1 MMKKITSFLTMLV
14 MLFMSIGASAQAED
28 FGLKTVSIGTAIDS
42 FTPNTWYFFH
52 QGRVNGGGDGLC
64 DIGAVPSMGGIMTD
78 MGIGEDLIKRSLDDV
93 PANSLVSDKVKY
105 LVRFIPAEE
114 QNEANDIYTIQF
126 GSGNYLCAPNGTG
139 DSKTITT
146 TDNVYD
152 AGKYNIYF
160 IEDETAPGHIGINVC
175 DSRGSYQEMI
185 DNNGVNETIVTWSSG
200 KKTSAVGSNSTWSII
215 EVVWGEVEEREA
227 AWNQLKEVLAE
238 YEPLIA
244 TITPGTLPGQYDE
257 ELLNAFKNCIQQVK
271 DLDNDPETLDSMTA
285 DDFRALAQAIKDAY
299 DAVIASK
306 VPVTLADG
314 YYRIKSGMEFYTET
328 TDPETLETVKTI
340 YDKYMFSLF
349 SHNNGKG
356 TFYGNWGT
364 PDDLTTDATALWKLT
379 NTEDGYFDIV
389 NMGTDARFNN
399 VARST
404 NVTMT
409 VPGDK
414 LLALDPATT
423 IDGTTYFNIRI
434 STQNGGDGLYL
445 HTGGHESGAGI
456 SGNLVGWYSTV
467 SEDGVA
473 GSEWMFLPVS
483 DEEALAVINAY
494 APIKDRELMLAR
506 YDSILTEA
514 KANLEIAKDEVSEAL
529 ITANSQFS
537 SPWTETSE
545 GSLNNLLDGNTNTFW
560 HSAWS
565 NGNVA
570 NHTHYLQV
578 ALMEPVDKEIYLQIT
593 RRPVANDH
601 ITLWGVMGSNNAEAA
616 DEDWVEVAS
625 LETPFGTNTETKVAG
640 PFDTKNYQYLRFY
653 IDGTTTGRGYGHV
666 SEFQL
671 FYYLSNPNAQVHF
684 MGDLADNL
692 EKVIND
698 QAEMDLDDITID
710 EYNALKAAYDAF
722 MTKFVDP
729 TELRQVLEDKKNV
742 AESVKVGTNP
752 GFWASD
758 TDAAAFAALYD
769 EAKAYDAV
777 GDYTPE
783 KSAEYVKQ
791 LNEKADN
798 LLTTA
803 IGIKE
808 GKWYK
813 IRFATEED
821 FDQHDWDKN
830 AGVAEGDEINE
841 PLFDKYITVAQYE
854 AVEGS
859 ETGEYNIVSVDAE
872 DISLGNYLYFDAAPD
887 IADEDMA
894 LFRFVAVSDTTYL
907 MQNKAT
913 GMFVKAAGTSGSA
926 TLSIHPSLF
935 SVSAVGY
942 GLNLIAAQSITGEGQ
957 NYLHGQKAYNQ
968 LVTWGADYAG
978 SASALYIEEAENVA
992 EDYEGTDFNIAVQS
1006 GAINTYCFPMS
1017 VSAEEGMYDVQVS
1030 DVKITLFPIKE
1041 AVAGRPFIYILNE
1054 LEDYDADNDAEIVTL
1069 SHGYDIVTAPK
1080 TEQALKGTFTAI
1092 TLDRGQVYAE
1102 GNAFV
1107 VNRISKHA
1115 AMDACELSANRAYIA
1130 TEEGFDPDTALE
1142 ISIDLSIEDGIA
1154 ETLNRVARS
1163 GAIYTL
1169 DGRLVSRHGN
1179 VNDLSRYGKGIYILN
1194 GVKVVVK

>member
-1 MMKKITSFLTMLV
+1 MKKIYFFLSLLLTLVMGTSTAAAAEEVTITVSKTTGEWTVANAGKTWATQWTSYSEEPVVTVSSHPSSGGGTAATDAHGTSFDGNNNMAYWDGTNIKFYNSPYNDNGGHRYEVTCSQGWFIKSVSFNFHSESSNGISLILNDQEEV
-14 MLFMSIGASAQAED
+14 RSEGAED
-28 FGLKTVSIGTAIDS
+28 EQS
-42 FTPNTWYFFH
+42 
-52 QGRVNGGGDGLC
+52 
-64 DIGAVPSMGGIMTD
+64 AVYENM
-78 MGIGEDLIKRSLDDV
+78 DLD
-93 PANSLVSDKVKY
+93 
-105 LVRFIPAEE
+105 E
-114 QNEANDIYTIQF
+114 DIYTVPFIVLHADENTFAQ
-126 GSGNYLCAPNGTG
+126 
-139 DSKTITT
+139 TT
-146 TDNVYD
+146 NFVVTL
-152 AGKYNIYF
+152 GKQ
-160 IEDETAPGHIGINVC
+160 DERN
-175 DSRGSYQEMI
+175 
-185 DNNGVNETIVTWSSG
+185 
-200 KKTSAVGSNSTWSII
+200 
-215 EVVWGEVEEREA
+215 A
-227 AWNQLKEVLAE
+227 ALKELQDVAAE
-238 YEPLIA
+238 YEVWADRFTVGTEPGNFGADEVARFREALGAVTALDEDPNLIE
-244 TITPGTLPGQYDE
+244 D
-257 ELLNAFKNCIQQVK
+257 
-271 DLDNDPETLDSMTA
+271 MTA
-285 DDFRALAQAIKDAY
+285 ENFKALAQAIRDTY
-299 DAVIASK
+299 EAVLNSRA
-306 VPVTLADG
+306 PMTLADG
-314 YYRIKSGMEFYTET
+314 YYRIKTAMDFYTST
-328 TDPETLETVKTI
+328 DDPETLETITTHV
-340 YDKYMFSLF
+340 DKYMYSVLEG
-349 SHNNGKG
+349 S
-356 TFYGNWGT
+356 TVYGRWGSV
-364 PDDLTTDATALWKLT
+364 DDLDNDCPSLWHVT
-379 NTEDGYFDIV
+379 NTGNGTWLIV
-389 NMGTDARFNN
+389 NMGTESSYNE
-399 VARST
+399 VSRST
-404 NVTMT
+404 ATTLTINGEAPMAIDPLLTLDGVTYVDIRVASQENAASVGQYLHQGSHGSGTGTGGNVIGYYSEASYNESNELVMSGTEWVF
-409 VPGDK
+409 VPVDEAQALAIIEAYKPIQDDLLMKERYKIMLADAKEK
-414 LLALDPATT
+414 LLL
-423 IDGTTYFNIRI
+423 
-434 STQNGGDGLYL
+434 
-445 HTGGHESGAGI
+445 
-456 SGNLVGWYSTV
+456 
-467 SEDGVA
+467 
-473 GSEWMFLPVS
+473 
-483 DEEALAVINAY
+483 
-494 APIKDRELMLAR
+494 
-506 YDSILTEA
+506 
-514 KANLEIAKDEVSEAL
+514 AKDESANNL
-529 ITANSQFS
+529 ITSGDQFS
-537 SPWTETSE
+537 SPYTETRE
-545 GSLNNLLDGNTNTFW
+545 GVGKDDNWNYLLDGVNTTYW
-560 HSAWS
+560 HSDWTS
-565 NGNVA
+565 SVA

-758 TDAAAFAALYD
+758 TDAAAFATLYD

-887 IADEDMA
+887 IADEDLA

-913 GMFVKAAGTSGSA
+913 GMFVKAAGTSGAA

-1102 GNAFV
+1102 GNTFV

-1142 ISIDLSIEDGIA
+1142 VSIDLSIEDGIA

-1169 DGRLVSRHGN
+1169 NGRLVSRHGN

>member
-52 QGRVNGGGDGLC
+52 QGRVSGGGDGLC

-78 MGIGEDLIKRSLDDV
+78 MGIGKNLIKRSLDDV
-93 PANSLVSDKVKY
+93 PANSLASDKVNY

-185 DNNGVNETIVTWSSG
+185 DNNGVNQTIVTWSSG

-340 YDKYMFSLF
+340 YDKYMFS
-349 SHNNGKG
+349 HNNGNG

-423 IDGTTYFNIRI
+423 IDGTTYVNIRI
-434 STQNGGDGLYL
+434 SSQNGGDGLYL

-483 DEEALAVINAY
+483 DEEALAVIDAY
-494 APIKDRELMLAR
+494 APIKDHELMLAR

-537 SPWTETSE
+537 SPWTEASE

-565 NGNVA
+565 NGEVEG
-570 NHTHYLQV
+570 HTHYLQV
-578 ALMEPVDKEIYLQIT
+578 ALNEALDKEIFLAFS
-593 RRPVANDH
+593 RRTSGGTPVAYDH
-601 ITLWGVMGSNNAEAA
+601 ITVWSIYGSSDPEAA
-616 DEDWVEVAS
+616 DEVWTELTS
-625 LETPFGTNTETKVAG
+625 LETPYSSSEINMTTE
-640 PFDTKNYQYLRFY
+640 PFSTQGYQYLRFY
-653 IDGTTTGRGYGHV
+653 ADATTTGRGYWHIG
-666 SEFQL
+666 EFQL
-671 FYYLSNPNAQVHF
+671 YTVPEENPNSQFSH
-684 MGDLADNL
+684 MGDLGTNL

-729 TELRQVLEDKKNV
+729 TELRQVLKDKADV
-742 AESVKVGTNP
+742 AGSVVEGTQP
-752 GFWASD
+752 GFWAPGS
-758 TDAAAFAALYD
+758 DAAKYTSLYD
-769 EAKAYDAV
+769 EAKAYDEK

-783 KSAEYVKQ
+783 KSKDYVTN
-791 LNEKADN
+791 LTEGADN
-798 LLTTA
+798 LFASA
-803 IGIKE
+803 IGIQE

-813 IRFATEED
+813 IRFATEEE
-821 FDQHDWDKN
+821 FDQYGWDKV
-830 AGVAEGDEINE
+830 AGNGTEDGKIETLFGKYATVCSYSKDEEGYEIHEAIENEEIEVGQGVYFDDEI
-841 PLFDKYITVAQYE
+841 
-854 AVEGS
+854 
-859 ETGEYNIVSVDAE
+859 
-872 DISLGNYLYFDAAPD
+872 DINDP
-887 IADEDMA
+887 DMA
-894 LFRFVAVSDTTYL
+894 LFRFVNVGDSAYQLQHKASGLFIKAYGSSGAVSLSAHPTLFRVRAIGYGE
-907 MQNKAT
+907 N
-913 GMFVKAAGTSGSA
+913 VISA
-926 TLSIHPSLF
+926 TNINGDYESNLHAQ
-935 SVSAVGY
+935 VSG
-942 GLNLIAAQSITGEGQ
+942 NT
-957 NYLHGQKAYNQ
+957 
-968 LVTWGADYAG
+968 LVTWDVDYPG
-978 SASALYIEEAENVA
+978 SRSGLYIEEAEDVA
-992 EDYEGTDFNIAVQS
+992 ADYDGTEFNIFMQDGGINTWCFPVEVSVVSDNAQMWGVNSVEGTTVNLCKIDK
-1006 GAINTYCFPMS
+1006 
-1017 VSAEEGMYDVQVS
+1017 AEG
-1030 DVKITLFPIKE
+1030 
-1041 AVAGRPFIYILNE
+1041 GRPFILVCGD
-1054 LEDYDADNDAEIVTL
+1054 LEDYDPENEELETVVLRHEYNITGIEPQN
-1069 SHGYDIVTAPK
+1069 SGF
-1080 TEQALKGTFTAI
+1080 LKGTYTQKTVGTGVIIANGNVFEVSKRSTTAVGANGAYIESEEALALDAAI
-1092 TLDRGQVYAE
+1092 T
-1102 GNAFV
+1102 
-1107 VNRISKHA
+1107 
-1115 AMDACELSANRAYIA
+1115 ANWD
-1130 TEEGFDPDTALE
+1130 ETAV
-1142 ISIDLSIEDGIA
+1142 DGIDHVA
-1154 ETLNRVARS
+1154 NTQMADGKCYDLTGRRVEKVQR
-1163 GAIYTL
+1163 
-1169 DGRLVSRHGN
+1169 
-1179 VNDLSRYGKGIYILN
+1179 GIYIRD
-1194 GVKVVVK
+1194 GKKFVVK